1 MTDTT
6 SNGGG
11 LNCPQCGNKGSKVG
25 QITLE
30 SLLKEGIVDRITDE
44 QFRFC
49 DSIDCDTVYFGDG
62 GTIFVKDD
70 LRVRVGVKE
79 RSSPRHV
86 CYCFDHTIEEINA
99 QVQET
104 GQSTVLDDIKGRM
117 KVACWCDT
125 KSPKGTCCLGTVG
138 KYVKIALA
146 EHGGDGSGDDAD
158 GHDEAFEDCCGGG
171 AHGDS
176 AEESCDA
183 GEIAR
188 QRTGVLAVGGSM
200 AAALAASA
208 CCWLPLG
215 LIVFG
220 MSAGGVSAWFEHYRW
235 LFLGITT
242 VLLGASFYV
251 VYFRKPHCAEGAA
264 CAVPNRK
271 MQRFNRSMLW
281 VATVFVIASASFPKY
296 VGYLLPKDQAIGDV
310 GASDQIAVAS
320 FGIEGMTCEACTISL
335 RNELVKVPGVLE
347 IAISYE
353 DGTAQVRYDTS
364 NPPSADELSG
374 VVSRVGYQAGAIVL
388 GDVGDE

>member
-6 SNGGG
+6 SNGCG
-11 LNCPQCGNKGSKVG
+11 LNCPRCGNKGSKVG

-30 SLLKEGIVDRITDE
+30 SLLKPEIVDRVTDE

-49 DSIDCDTVYFGDG
+49 DSIECDVVYFGDG
-62 GTIFVKDD
+62 GTLFVKDD
-70 LRVRVGVKE
+70 LTVHVGVKE
-79 RSSPRHV
+79 RSAPRHV

-99 QVQET
+99 EVQET
-104 GQSTVLDDIKGRM
+104 GQSTVLGDIKDRM
-117 KVACWCDT
+117 KDACWCDT

-146 EHGGDGSGDDAD
+146 EHGGDDSGSIN
-158 GHDEAFEDCCGGG
+158 DEAFVDCCGGDE
-171 AHGDS
+171 HGDS
-176 AEESCDA
+176 STKSCDA
-183 GEIAR
+183 GETVR

-242 VLLGASFYV
+242 VFLGAGFYV
-251 VYFRKPHCAEGAA
+251 VYFRKPHCAEGSA
-264 CAVPNRK
+264 CAVPSRK

-335 RNELVKVPGVLE
+335 RNELVKVSGVLE

-364 NPPSADELSG
+364 NPPSADELSS
-374 VVSRVGYQAGAIVL
+374 VVSRVGYQADTISL
-388 GDVGDE
+388 SDE